1 MMIMIIMMMMIMVV
15 TRLSFSGTSF
25 RSSSLPDPFSREALQ
40 PAADYI
46 MVTLIKMMI
55 VMTTLMPMNMVIIMV
70 MTMLMTMIMKM
81 VIMMM
86 KTGAS
91 QDLRPLTHVGN
102 HLWFGTGR
110 ARYNGGTA
118 GGIQQDGFVCNFYSN
133 SSLQTLRWCDICV

>member
-1 MMIMIIMMMMIMVV
+1 MMIMVIMMMMIMVV
-15 TRLSFSGTSF
+15 ARLSFSGTSF

-46 MVTLIKMMI
+46 LVTLMKMMI
-55 VMTTLMPMNMVIIMV
+55 VMTINMLIIMVIIMM

-81 VIMMM
+81 VIMMI

-91 QDLRPLTHVGN
+91 QDIRPLAHVGN

-110 ARYNGGTA
+110 TGYNG
-118 GGIQQDGFVCNFYSN
+118 
-133 SSLQTLRWCDICV
+133 

>member
-1 MMIMIIMMMMIMVV
+1 MVVMTIMIIMMMMIMVV

-46 MVTLIKMMI
+46 LVNCFEMMI
-55 VMTTLMPMNMVIIMV
+55 VMTMLMPMNMVIIMV
-70 MTMLMTMIMKM
+70 MTMLMTMIMEM
-81 VIMMM
+81 VIMMI

-91 QDLRPLTHVGN
+91 QDIQPLTHAGN

-110 ARYNGGTA
+110 AGFNGGTT
-118 GGIQQDGFVCNFYSN
+118 GG
-133 SSLQTLRWCDICV
+133 

>member
-1 MMIMIIMMMMIMVV
+1 MIMIIMMMMIMVV

-46 MVTLIKMMI
+46 LVTLMTL
-55 VMTTLMPMNMVIIMV
+55 VMTMLMPMNMVIIMV
-70 MTMLMTMIMKM
+70 INQTMLMTMIMKM

-86 KTGAS
+86 ETGAS
-91 QDLRPLTHVGN
+91 QDIRPLSHVGD

-110 ARYNGGTA
+110 ARYNG
-118 GGIQQDGFVCNFYSN
+118 
-133 SSLQTLRWCDICV
+133 